1 MAAKSKVMEKVMESY
16 GSLMSSKEYEACV
29 IFTQG

>member
-16 GSLMSSKEYEACV
+16 GSLMSSKEYEPCV